1 MRSKGK
7 RCCNWAALLGVAF
20 TAMAASDKVSAM
32 DKMVLIEANIWEINE
47 QSNFDYGVV
56 WDLIDLDP
64 EVNDLLDSSIFL
76 PGIKENGPNTVGAFI
91 TAQGNIF
98 KDRDGMKDI
107 RVAQI
112 NATLQTS
119 LREGSVHLRA
129 NPKILVKNGG
139 EGVIHSGDKV
149 PFTELRTPKGRP
161 QLNTVFKNTGVT
173 LTVTPRIEEGYPDF
187 IRIDVIPDVSDIT
200 SFIRQETNNGAYD
213 LPVFSTRSVKSQV
226 IVRSGGTIILSGLIA
241 EQKTDTTREVPLISK
256 IPVLG
261 WLFRSNN
268 QSRVKSD
275 ILIEITATIVSP
287 GESKLIPN
295 GLIYQG
301 EIFQSDSD
309 VATQLHAAEQTS
321 GKETASDTVFNPDE
335 WFITVPEADSPSSE
349 EIQPPENVEQK

>member
-1 MRSKGK
+1 MKLSYQRFPLL
-7 RCCNWAALLGVAF
+7 RVLLGVAF
-20 TAMAASDKVSAM
+20 VAGIFTGTVAAME
-32 DKMVLIEANIWEINE
+32 KMVLIEANIWEINE

-76 PGIKENGPNTVGAFI
+76 PGMKDAGPNTVGAFI

-129 NPKILVKNGG
+129 NPKLIVKNGG
-139 EGVIHSGDKV
+139 HGVIHSGNKV
-149 PFTELRTPKGRP
+149 PFTELRTGKVRP
-161 QLNTVFKNTGVT
+161 ELFTEFKNTGVT
-173 LTVTPRIEEGYPDF
+173 LTVTPRIEESYPDF
-187 IRIDVIPDVSDIT
+187 IRLDVLPDVSDIT
-200 SFIRQETNNGAYD
+200 SFVRQETSEGAYD
-213 LPVFSTRSVKSQV
+213 LPVFSTRKVKSQV

-256 IPVLG
+256 IPALG

-268 QSRVKSD
+268 QSRTKSD

-287 GESKLIPN
+287 GESRFVPN
-295 GLIYQG
+295 GLIYEG

-309 VATQLHAAEQTS
+309 VATQLHAVEQST
-321 GKETASDTVFNPDE
+321 GTEAGETFFNPDE
-335 WFITVPEADSPSSE
+335 WFVTIPKAEPENPDTVPPE
-349 EIQPPENVEQK
+349 EKTEQQ